1 MSQSTSAMRQRFD
14 RVAGSKPVLAVGA
27 LAIVWLAG
35 GLFGVPALLKW
46 QLPQQVERRLGAT
59 LTLGEVYFNPL
70 TLALEINDV
79 GLSTVKEGTLLS
91 AGKLRADLEMSGLFR
106 RAWTFADIQLE
117 QPMLRIEYDK
127 HGALN
132 LQPLLS
138 ALQKDPAP
146 PDQASAR
153 MLLQRVNIRNGRV
166 DVVDQRLQQ
175 PLIARISP
183 ITLDATDIGTLPS
196 SSGKWTLA
204 ARSEAGEVLRAGG
217 SLGLQPLALAG
228 TLDLSGVQAGTLARA
243 LHRQVTLTDVAGT
256 LALHAGIDA
265 GVRDGTF
272 SATLD
277 KAELAL
283 AGLALKSAGAAIA
296 VDSARLALAQAQ
308 LRQAAGGLEGTVTG
322 VSLALGS
329 SSVDQGATRLRFPEA
344 HYDIRQLALAP
355 GSENAYVLEDMSL
368 RLPQLAL
375 KQAGSDMTLSTPA
388 LKAGRIAFNPS
399 GAGFLVRADA
409 AALTLAGMTRQDGTR
424 KVLAGAAAL
433 DVRELRARQDGK
445 APFSM
450 KMTAPRLS
458 VAALKLT
465 GPGSGADP
473 LFGLGDGRSAAASV
487 TLSLP
492 AAGPDVVAEGVSAS
506 LKKLVANDARQPGQL
521 ARADSLELAN
531 AGLRLAARQLAL
543 GSLTLADGA
552 ANVHFARDGSLNW
565 TGPAAPSVAGS
576 VAPAPMPQAAGA
588 TPWKVTAD
596 SIGLRNFSASYVD
609 ARQQPPVE
617 ADFDRITATVNALD
631 TAGTAPSQV
640 ALQAGVGGGTLQA
653 NGSLQLGNAKTDT
666 SGELDIKAS
675 ALPLR
680 LAQPYITEAARLML
694 TSGTLSGAGKLRIGN
709 RTGPK
714 ITYAGSASLDNVAI
728 DETAPRQPFLSWNA
742 IAARDMRLALSPN
755 RLDIEQLNIAGPV
768 AKLIIAEDQ
777 TVNLARVFRK
787 APGATAARAPD
798 NSAPPDAGNNRDPFP
813 VSVSRIRVDDGVLTF
828 ADFSQQPQ
836 FSTRMHDLDGV
847 MTGLSSAPASRAQ
860 LQFNAAI
867 ADYGDARIS
876 GSMNPFRPTYAT
888 DVRMDLRNVDLSQLT
903 PYVVRFAG
911 YRVTA
916 GTLSADLRYRV
927 KESRLVGQNRFVLNK
942 VRLGEKVDSPTAM
955 DLPLKLALSLLE
967 DENGTIN
974 IGVPVTGDLQNPQF
988 SFGAVARR
996 AIGTVLRNIVSAP
1009 FRALASLFNGNDE
1022 RLDVIAFDPGS
1033 ADLAPPEQ
1041 QKLDKLAEALTK
1053 RPNVRLLVHPAVNI
1067 ARDEAALRS
1076 LAARRQLLARMG
1088 VTLAA
1093 EEDPGPV
1100 DTASPAAQK
1109 AVAALYAERFPGALP
1124 NPPADVSPDAWHA
1137 QLLERIIAAQPLA
1150 QDALAALERDRG
1162 NAVQAQLVKAS
1173 LAEGRI
1179 ALGKAEPAKDGQD
1192 EEVATRLE
1200 LAPL

>member
-1 MSQSTSAMRQRFD
+1 MSQSTSPLRQKFD
-14 RVAGSKPVLAVGA
+14 RVAGSKPVLAAGA
-27 LAIVWLAG
+27 LAIIWLAG

-46 QLPQQVERRLGAT
+46 QLPQQVERQLGAT

-70 TLALEINDV
+70 TLALEVNDV
-79 GLSTVKEGTLLS
+79 GLSTVREGTLMS

-106 RAWTFADIQLE
+106 RAWTVADIQLE

-138 ALQKDPAP
+138 ALQKDPAA
-146 PDQASAR
+146 PDRQPVR
-153 MLLQRVNIRNGRV
+153 MLLQRISVKNGRV

-183 ITLDATDIGTLPS
+183 ITLDATDLGTLPS
-196 SSGKWTLA
+196 STGKWTLT

-256 LALHAGIDA
+256 LALHAAIDA
-265 GVRDGTF
+265 GVTDGTL
-272 SATLD
+272 AITLA

-296 VDSARLALAQAQ
+296 IDSARLALAQAQ
-308 LRQAAGGLEGTVTG
+308 LTQGAGGLQGTVAD

-329 SSVDQGATRLRFPEA
+329 SSLDQGATRLRFPEA
-344 HYDIRQLALAP
+344 HYSSRQLLLAP
-355 GSENAYVLEDMSL
+355 GTDNPYMLDETALT
-368 RLPQLAL
+368 LPQLAL
-375 KQAGSDMTLSTPA
+375 KQAGSDMTLSAPA
-388 LKAGRIAFNPS
+388 LKAGRIAFIPS

-409 AALTLAGMTRQDGTR
+409 AALALAGMTRQDGAQ
-424 KVLAGAAAL
+424 KFQAGAAAL
-433 DVRELRARQDGK
+433 DLRELSARQDGK
-445 APFSM
+445 APLSM
-450 KMTAPRLS
+450 KMTAPSLS
-458 VAALKLT
+458 VAALRLS
-465 GPGSGADP
+465 GPGASAEP
-473 LFGLGDGRSAAASV
+473 LYSLGDGRSTAASV

-492 AAGPDVVAEGVSAS
+492 AAGPDVVADGLSAS
-506 LKKLVANDARQPGQL
+506 LKKLVANNAGQPGQL
-521 ARADSLELAN
+521 ARADSLELAG
-531 AGLRLAARQLAL
+531 ARLQLAARQLAL

-552 ANVHFARDGSLNW
+552 ANVRFARDGSLNW
-565 TGPAAPSVAGS
+565 AGPAAPASAAGS
-576 VAPAPMPQAAGA
+576 TAPVAQPASAA
-588 TPWKVTAD
+588 PWQVTAD
-596 SIGLRNFSASYVD
+596 SIALRNFSASYVD
-609 ARQQPPVE
+609 ARQQPPLEV
-617 ADFDRITATVNALD
+617 DLDKITATVSALD
-631 TAGTAPSQV
+631 TAGTAPAQV

-653 NGSLQLGNAKTDT
+653 SGKLHLTDA

-675 ALPLR
+675 ALPLK
-680 LAQPYITEAARLML
+680 LAQPYITEAARLVL

-709 RTGPK
+709 KAGPK
-714 ITYAGSASLDNVAI
+714 ITYAGSAALDNVAI

-742 IAARDMRLALSPN
+742 IAAKEMRLALSPN
-755 RLDIEQLNIAGPV
+755 RLDIGQLNIAGPV

-777 TVNLARVFRK
+777 SVNLARVFRK
-787 APGATAARAPD
+787 TPAAREARQRED
-798 NSAPPDAGNNRDPFP
+798 SAPPAAGSDSDPFP

-847 MTGLSSAPASRAQ
+847 LTGLSSAPGGRAQ

-876 GSMNPFRPTYAT
+876 GSMNPFRPAYAT
-888 DVRMDLRNVDLSQLT
+888 NVRMDLRNVDLSQLT

-916 GTLSADLRYRV
+916 GTLSAELRYRV
-927 KESRLVGQNRFVLNK
+927 RESRLVGQNRFVLNK
-942 VRLGEKVDSPTAM
+942 VKLGEKVDSPTAM

-1009 FRALASLFNGNDE
+1009 FRALASLFNGGGE
-1022 RLDVIAFDPGS
+1022 ELDVIAFDPGS
-1033 ADLAPPEQ
+1033 ADLAPPQQ

-1053 RPNVRLLVHPAVNI
+1053 RPNVKLLVHPAVSVE
-1067 ARDEAALRS
+1067 RDAAALRS

-1088 VTLAA
+1088 VTLA
-1093 EEDPGPV
+1093 EGEDPGPV
-1100 DTASPAAQK
+1100 DMTSPAVQK
-1109 AVAALYAERFPGALP
+1109 AVAALYAERFPGTLP
-1124 NPPADVSPDAWHA
+1124 NPPAEVSPRAWHV
-1137 QLLERIIAAQPLA
+1137 QLLGSIIAEQPLP
-1150 QDALAALERDRG
+1150 QDALAALERERG
-1162 NAVQAQLVKAS
+1162 NAVQAQLVKAA
-1173 LAEGRI
+1173 LPEGRV
-1179 ALGKAEPAKDGQD
+1179 ALGKAEQAKDGQD
-1192 EEVATRLE
+1192 SEVPTRLE